1 MGAEFLAQTYDY
13 CSKSELEYQVEHDT
27 EQMMHEGGC
36 SYSGN
41 WAAKESGIVY
51 SAIVAKSIDEA
62 EELLY
67 DNPKWDPLWAVQ
79 VVVSE
84 PSKALEAK
92 LVKAEQAVEQSIR
105 DADKLTK
112 SVIKSMSTAKSAR
125 RTCKCCGSAIAT
137 KYISGINCPVC
148 AGSLASPTDQAR
160 LKSVQAKPVKLRKTL
175 ADLRAQ
181 DTSVRHW
188 VVGGNCSS

>member
-13 CSKSELEYQVEHDT
+13 CSRHELEHQVDQDT

-51 SAIVAKSIDEA
+51 HSTVAKSINEA
-62 EELLY
+62 EELLW

-92 LVKAEQAVEQSIR
+92 LIKAEQTVEQSIR

-137 KYISGINCPVC
+137 KHISGLNCPVC
-148 AGSLASPTDQAR
+148 NSSLASPTDQAR
-160 LKSVQAKPVKLRKTL
+160 LKSAQAKPIKLRKAL

-181 DTSVRHW
+181 DTSVRYW
-188 VVGGNCSS
+188 FVGGNCSC